1 MTAHQRISKLARGR
15 AAIDLDL
22 HEGYPLVI
30 DAVAARSRA
39 PLRFLRRAWYA
50 GKGEGGST
58 LIASRLDGTPFAA
71 IPTAPIGPNMIGMR
85 GVPGGYW
92 PFRAPVIAAD
102 ATRSELA
109 ALLAHFGT
117 RQLLA
122 PLWRIGPVYADDP
135 TLSMLIAA
143 ARRAGWT
150 VLRRSLGKSWM
161 LRLPTGEGEPW
172 PRKSVERRL
181 RVNTRQLDA
190 IGPVSIAGIH
200 GDRWSEAT
208 LATLGR
214 IEAESWVGKNTDGS
228 GAKFLTAEQRA
239 VWTRILADPVL
250 ADALHATILSVGD
263 RPVAFTFDML
273 IDDHQYGIASSY
285 DAAFKAQSPGKLV
298 TYRQFEDS
306 IARGIRTV
314 DLGAGDS
321 GYKRDLGAV
330 PGSEIVDL
338 LLVRSRSAASLLRMK
353 WEGRG
358 TGSDDTLVSDE
369 PWDDEMIAAA
379 AESGAKRDPIGSL
392 EQLLLAGMVA
402 ATSIALVE

>member
-1 MTAHQRISKLARGR
+1 MTVQQRISNLAHGR

-22 HEGYPLVI
+22 HKGYPSAI
-30 DAVAARSRA
+30 DAVADRA
-39 PLRFLRRAWYA
+39 PAPLKFLRRAWYA
-50 GKGEGGST
+50 GTGDEGST
-58 LIASRLDGTPFAA
+58 LIGSRLDGTPFAA

-85 GVPGGYW
+85 GIAGGYW
-92 PFRAPVIAAD
+92 PFRAPVIAVD
-102 ATRSELA
+102 ATKSELA

-117 RQLLA
+117 KQILA
-122 PLWRIGPVYADDP
+122 PLWRMGPVYADDP
-135 TLSMLIAA
+135 TLSPLIAA

-150 VLRRSLGKSWM
+150 VLRRSLGKSWT
-161 LRLPTGEGEPW
+161 LHLPDAAGDPW
-172 PRKSVERRL
+172 PRKSVARRL
-181 RVNTRQLDA
+181 RVITRQLDA
-190 IGPVSIAGIH
+190 IGPVSIVNVH
-200 GDRWSEAT
+200 GDDWSEAT
-208 LATLGR
+208 LATLGA
-214 IEAESWVGKNTDGS
+214 IEGESWVGKNTDGS
-228 GAKFLTAEQRA
+228 GAKFLTPEQRT
-239 VWTRILADPVL
+239 VWTRILSDPVL
-250 ADALHATILSVGD
+250 ANALHATILSVGD

-273 IDDHQYGIASSY
+273 IDDYQYGIASSY
-285 DAAFKAQSPGKLV
+285 DAAFAAQSPGKLV

-358 TGSDDTLVSDE
+358 AGSDDARTSDE
-369 PWDDEMIAAA
+369 PWDDDLIAAA
-379 AESGAKRDPIGSL
+379 ADSGTKRDPIGNL
-392 EQLLLAGMVA
+392 EQILLAGMVA